1 MADPLPPNP
10 FPFLTPS
17 YAGGRNSICRA
28 DTPYPSVSHESVPS
42 QIDNLTNALYGAITK
57 TVQGGRVIWNIPCD
71 PTLSSSINGIPRNT
85 NEGLLCYI
93 MRALNLTI
101 PTDGFVTVNGT
112 QTLANKTLT
121 APVINGGSVNSPTIN
136 TATINTA
143 TINNLTAT
151 GTLALPSGSI
161 TTSMI
166 ANGSIIDID
175 ISASAAIANGKL
187 AGNPVSTNTASTI
200 VLRDGSG
207 NFSAGTITAS
217 LSGNATTTTTATN
230 LSGTAANQIP
240 YQSASGTT
248 SYLTAGT
255 TGQLLVQGASSPAW
269 GIDHIG
275 TSTLTSTPPIAAA
288 SGYVGELLT
297 WTSSAT
303 AITTGQTINL
313 LSLSSASTPSLTSGD
328 WKFFGT
334 IVFSSTSV
342 TIANAQTFTGGIGTT
357 SATTSAGKRTSII
370 APTYTTTSF
379 TIEIPLALVP
389 IYQPASAQTV
399 YAVATAPAF
408 SAGSMTATAYIYA
421 RRMR

>member
-1 MADPLPPNP
+1 MSNGSSS
-10 FPFLTPS
+10 S
-17 YAGGRNSICRA
+17 YVGACRK
-28 DTPYPSVSHESVPS
+28 DIPYPSVSSESVPS
-42 QIDNLTNALYGAITK
+42 QIDNLTNALYVSITK
-57 TVQGGRVIWNIPCD
+57 TVQNNRVIWNIPCD
-71 PTLSSSINGIPRNT
+71 PTTAPATVLGVSRNT

-93 MRALNLTI
+93 IRALGVAI
-101 PTDGFVTVNGT
+101 PTGFVTLGGI
-112 QTLANKTLT
+112 QTLTNKTLT
-121 APVINGGSVNSPTIN
+121 SPVINSP
-136 TATINTA
+136 
-143 TINNLTAT
+143 TINNLTAA
-151 GTLALPSGSI
+151 GTLDLPAQSI
-161 TTSMI
+161 TSSMI
-166 ANGSIIDID
+166 ANGAIVDADIN
-175 ISASAAIANGKL
+175 ASAAISNSKL

-217 LSGNATTTTTATN
+217 LSGNATIATTATN

-399 YAVATAPAF
+399 YAVATAPLF

>member
-1 MADPLPPNP
+1 
-10 FPFLTPS
+10 
-17 YAGGRNSICRA
+17 
-28 DTPYPSVSHESVPS
+28 
-42 QIDNLTNALYGAITK
+42 
-57 TVQGGRVIWNIPCD
+57 
-71 PTLSSSINGIPRNT
+71 
-85 NEGLLCYI
+85 
-93 MRALNLTI
+93 MRALNLTT
-101 PTDGFVTVNGT
+101 PSGFVTVDGV
-112 QTLANKTLT
+112 QTLTNKTLT
-121 APVINGGSVNSPTIN
+121 APVINGGSVNSTTIN

-175 ISASAAIANGKL
+175 ISASAAIAYSKLALGLSIVNSDISTSAAIANSKL

-207 NFSAGTITAS
+207 NFSAGTIAAS
-217 LSGNATTTTTATN
+217 LSGNATTATTATTATN